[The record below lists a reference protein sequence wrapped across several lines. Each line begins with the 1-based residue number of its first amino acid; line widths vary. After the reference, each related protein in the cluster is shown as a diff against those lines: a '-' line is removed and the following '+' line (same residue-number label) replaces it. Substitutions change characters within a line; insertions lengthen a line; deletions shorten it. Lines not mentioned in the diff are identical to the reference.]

1 MISKDKKIIHIS
13 LPKEMIDIMEKAIKD
28 DKSGHNVTKSDIII
42 TALSLLFGMAEHR
55 AKMKT
60 EETKEEA

>member
-1 MISKDKKIIHIS
+1 MISKDKKLIQIS

-28 DKSGHNVTKSDIII
+28 DKSGHRVTKSDIII
-42 TALSLLFGMAEHR
+42 TALSLLFGIAEKR
-55 AKMKT
+55 AQMQT